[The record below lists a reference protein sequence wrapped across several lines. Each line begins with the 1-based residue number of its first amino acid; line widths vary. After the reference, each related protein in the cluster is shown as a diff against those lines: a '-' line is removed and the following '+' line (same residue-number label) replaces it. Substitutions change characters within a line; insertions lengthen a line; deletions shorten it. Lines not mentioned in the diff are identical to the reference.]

1 MKNICSILLKT
12 CIGGTFLIGSVGCS
26 NKVEWQLSPTK
37 SDLFFDK
44 LAATWD
50 EGIPLGNATVG
61 SLVWERDSVLRM
73 SLDRTDLWD
82 LRPADSLSGENY
94 RFSWV
99 KKHIAEGN
107 YLPVQ
112 KKFDWPYDRSAAPS
126 KIPGAALEFARMGAV
141 EHVHLYLKNAVCET
155 AWKMGPSFIRL
166 SMQRNR

>member
-126 KIPGAALEFARMGAV
+126 KYRGQRWSLPVWGL
-141 EHVHLYLKNAVCET
+141 
-155 AWKMGPSFIRL
+155 W
-166 SMQRNR
+166 SMYIYI